1 MSGETVLILRTCDPE
16 RKSRNGSFQYPA
28 SGLVEAPDWKP
39 NALCGNGLHGWLWGA
54 GDWSLKRK
62 DDSLWLVLEV
72 VAADVIDLQGKV
84 KFPRGEVLGV
94 FGRWNEAMEFIRLR
108 RPPVEAESTAT
119 GDSGHAAA
127 TGNYGH
133 AAATGYSGHAAATG
147 DSGHAAATGKKAVAF
162 VGVDGCAKAGEDGV
176 VCVIWIDKKSRPRLA
191 VGYVGEGGIKADTW
205 YRATKT
211 GRLVKGESK

>member
-127 TGNYGH
+127 TG
-133 AAATGYSGHAAATG
+133 
-147 DSGHAAATGKKAVAF
+147 KKAVAF